1 MFELKKYQKQALGV
15 LENFLVAARS
25 QSVESA
31 FEQALIK
38 QNQNLV
44 PYRHYAFEQIPYVC
58 LRLPTGGGK
67 TVLASHT
74 VKVVKQAYLE
84 QDYPVVLWLVPTN
97 TIREQTLKALKTIA
111 HPYRQA
117 LEQEFGLDR
126 LRVLD
131 IGEVTQLCPQDIGRK
146 AIIVVGTLASLRV
159 EDTSGRKVYA
169 YHENF
174 EPHFSGIRQDDPR
187 FERVSEKDLQE
198 NGLGQES
205 LGNIKYSFA
214 NLLMLHRPLVIMD
227 EAHNARTSLTF
238 DTLKR
243 VHPSCIVEF
252 SATPDTSQTSSS
264 NILYRC
270 TAAELKAEQ
279 MIKLPIM
286 LTEHNDWQ
294 AAVRDAVLTG
304 KKLNEEARKEVENIR
319 PIVLFQ
325 AEAKNGAVT
334 VEVLKAHLINE
345 LAIAE
350 QEIAVA
356 TGNQRELD
364 GIDLFSLS
372 CPIKYIITME
382 ALKEGWDCSFA
393 YVFCSVKD
401 VRSSKDA
408 EQLLGRVL
416 RMPFAKTRQVEALN
430 RAYAHLA
437 SPSFSQAAQLLK
449 DKLID
454 MGFEAMEVASLVRP
468 WSGQDDLFG
477 GQGVKPQ
484 KTALVIE
491 LPSRPDLPHD
501 PAYTIIETEAKTY
514 KIEITGTVP
523 EQITKQLLKTVSGTV
538 KKQIES
544 QVKFHN
550 LQIEANKAPAMRGE
564 LFAALPQ
571 LCCVQ
576 NDLLELLEPDSFLYM
591 SGNWSLQDYPAEL
604 PQFALSETAKN
615 FEVDI
620 DGKKVFYKVA
630 GESEVYNLD
639 WVDSGI
645 TETHLVR
652 WLDAEV
658 KQPDITQANCVL
670 FLSQLIGNL
679 TQVRHI
685 PLTGL
690 IRSKFVLARTIN
702 EQIGKYREQAAK
714 KGFQFSLFEGSVPL
728 ETSFEF
734 AYQFKPDNYPAR
746 PPYYQGSFK
755 FAKHYYPIIEDLKS
769 DGEEFACAQAI
780 DSNSQ
785 VKYWIR
791 NLVNREQASF
801 RLPLANG
808 YFYPDFVVE
817 LHDGRLLVVEYKGKM
832 LLTNDD
838 SREKNAVGECWANK
852 SGGKCLFLMA
862 VAEDSSGRNV
872 FQQIEQVIKGL

>member
-1 MFELKKYQKQALGV
+1 
-15 LENFLVAARS
+15 
-25 QSVESA
+25 
-31 FEQALIK
+31 
-38 QNQNLV
+38 
-44 PYRHYAFEQIPYVC
+44 
-58 LRLPTGGGK
+58 
-67 TVLASHT
+67 
-74 VKVVKQAYLE
+74 
-84 QDYPVVLWLVPTN
+84 
-97 TIREQTLKALKTIA
+97 
-111 HPYRQA
+111 
-117 LEQEFGLDR
+117 
-126 LRVLD
+126 
-131 IGEVTQLCPQDIGRK
+131 
-146 AIIVVGTLASLRV
+146 
-159 EDTSGRKVYA
+159 
-169 YHENF
+169 
-174 EPHFSGIRQDDPR
+174 
-187 FERVSEKDLQE
+187 
-198 NGLGQES
+198 
-205 LGNIKYSFA
+205 
-214 NLLMLHRPLVIMD
+214 
-227 EAHNARTSLTF
+227 
-238 DTLKR
+238 
-243 VHPSCIVEF
+243 
-252 SATPDTSQTSSS
+252 
-264 NILYRC
+264 
-270 TAAELKAEQ
+270 

-304 KKLNEEARKEVENIR
+304 KKLNEEARKETDHIR

-345 LAIAE
+345 LEIAE

-356 TGNQRELD
+356 TGNQRELE
-364 GIDLFSLS
+364 GIDLFSPG
-372 CPIKYIITME
+372 CQIKYIITLE

-437 SPSFSQAAQLLK
+437 SSSFSQAAQLLK

-454 MGFEAMEVASLVRP
+454 MGFEAMEVPSLVRHGP
-468 WSGQDDLFG
+468 GQDDLFG
-477 GQGVKPQ
+477 GQGVKPEEM
-484 KTALVIE
+484 ALVIE
-491 LPSRPDLPHD
+491 LPSYPDLPHD
-501 PAYTIIETEAKTY
+501 AVCKITETEAKTY
-514 KIEITGTVP
+514 KVEITGTVP
-523 EQITKQLLKTVSGTV
+523 EHVTKQLLKTVSGAE
-538 KKQIES
+538 KKQIEA
-544 QVKFHN
+544 QVEFHN
-550 LQIEANKAPAMRGE
+550 LQIQVNKAPAMRGE
-564 LFAALPQ
+564 VFAALPQ

-576 NDLLELLEPDSFLYM
+576 DDLLELLEPDSFLYM

-652 WLDAEV
+652 WLDGQV
-658 KQPDITQANCVL
+658 KQPDVAQASCMR
-670 FLSQLIGNL
+670 FLNQLIGNL
-679 TQVRHI
+679 TQVRRI

-714 KGFQFSLFEGSVPL
+714 KGFQLSLFEGSIPL

-734 AYQFKPDNYPAR
+734 SYQFKPDNYPAR
-746 PPYYQGSFK
+746 PPYYQGSCK
-755 FAKHYYPIIEDLKS
+755 FDKHYYSIIEDLKS
-769 DGEEFACAQAI
+769 SGEEFDCAQAI
-780 DSNSQ
+780 ESNPQ

-808 YFYPDFVVE
+808 YFYPDFVAE
-817 LHDGRLLVVEYKGKM
+817 LNDGRLLVVEYKGKM

-852 SGGKCLFLMA
+852 SGGKCLFIMA
-862 VAEDSSGRNV
+862 VAEDSKGRNV
-872 FQQIEQVIKGL
+872 FQQIEHVIKGL

>member
-1 MFELKKYQKQALGV
+1 MFELKKYQKQALEV
-15 LENFLVAARS
+15 LENFLVDARS
-25 QSVESA
+25 QPVESA
-31 FEQALIK
+31 FEQALIRQK
-38 QNQNLV
+38 QNPA
-44 PYRHYAFEQIPYVC
+44 PYRHYAFEQIPYIC

-67 TVLASHT
+67 TVLASYT
-74 VKVVKQAYLE
+74 VKVAKQAYLE

-97 TIREQTLKALKTIA
+97 TIREQALKTVS

-131 IGEVTQLCPQDIGRK
+131 IGEVTSICPQDISSK
-146 AIIVVGTLASLRV
+146 AVIVVGTLAALRV

-187 FERVSEKDLQE
+187 FERVTEKDLQE
-198 NGLGQES
+198 NGLGKES
-205 LGNIKYSFA
+205 LGKIKYSFA

-252 SATPDTSQTSSS
+252 TATPDISQTSAS

-270 TAAELKAEQ
+270 TASELKAEQ

-286 LTEHNDWQ
+286 LTEHKDWQ

-304 KKLNEEARKEVENIR
+304 KKLNEEARKETDHIR

-334 VEVLKAHLINE
+334 VEVLKAHLIKE
-345 LAIAE
+345 LEIPE

-356 TGNQRELD
+356 TGNQRELE
-364 GIDLFSLS
+364 GIDLFSPG

-437 SPSFSQAAQLLK
+437 SPSFSQVAQLLK

-454 MGFEAMEVASLVRP
+454 MGFEAMEIASLVRP
-468 WSGQDDLFG
+468 LLDQDDLFG
-477 GQGVKPQ
+477 GQGAKPQ
-484 KTALVIE
+484 ETALVIE
-491 LPSRPDLPHD
+491 LPSYPDLPHD
-501 PAYTIIETEAKTY
+501 AAYKITETEAKTY
-514 KIEITGTVP
+514 KVEITGTVP
-523 EQITKQLLKTVSGTV
+523 EQVTKQLLKTVSGAA

-544 QVKFHN
+544 QVEFHN
-550 LQIEANKAPAMRGE
+550 LQIQVNKAPAMRGE

-576 NDLLELLEPDSFLYM
+576 NDLLELLEPDGFLYM

-620 DGKKVFYKVA
+620 EGKKVFYKVA

-652 WLDAEV
+652 WLDGQV
-658 KQPDITQANCVL
+658 KQLDVAQASCML
-670 FLSQLIGNL
+670 FLNQLIGNL
-679 TQVRHI
+679 TQVRCI

-690 IRSKFVLARTIN
+690 IRSKYILARTIN
-702 EQIGKYREQAAK
+702 EQISKYREQAAK
-714 KGFQFSLFEGSVPL
+714 KGFQFSLFEGSIPL

-734 AYQFKPDNYPAR
+734 AYQFKQDNYPAR

-755 FAKHYYPIIEDLKS
+755 FAKHYYPYIEDIRS
-769 DGEEFACAQAI
+769 GGEEFACAQAI

-801 RLPLANG
+801 RLPLASG
-808 YFYPDFVVE
+808 YFFPDFVVE
-817 LHDGRLLVVEYKGKM
+817 LNDGRLLVVEYKGDM
-832 LLTNDD
+832 LVTNDD
-838 SREKNAVGECWANK
+838 SREKNAVGECWANRSK
-852 SGGKCLFLMA
+852 GKCLFIMA
-862 VAEDSSGRNV
+862 VAEDSKGRNV
-872 FQQIEQVIKGL
+872 FQQIDHVIKRL

>member
-1 MFELKKYQKQALGV
+1 M
-15 LENFLVAARS
+15 
-25 QSVESA
+25 
-31 FEQALIK
+31 
-38 QNQNLV
+38 
-44 PYRHYAFEQIPYVC
+44 
-58 LRLPTGGGK
+58 
-67 TVLASHT
+67 LASYT
-74 VKVVKQAYLE
+74 VKVAKQAYLE

-97 TIREQTLKALKTIA
+97 TIREQTLKALKTVA

-187 FERVSEKDLQE
+187 FERVTEKDLQE
-198 NGLGQES
+198 NGLGAAS
-205 LGNIKYSFA
+205 LGKIKYSFA

-252 SATPDTSQTSSS
+252 SATPDTSLASAS

-304 KKLNEEARKEVENIR
+304 KKLNREARKETDYIR

-334 VEVLKAHLINE
+334 VEVLRAHLIKE

-350 QEIAVA
+350 PEIAVA
-356 TGNQRELD
+356 TGNQPELD
-364 GIDLFSLS
+364 GIDLFSQS
-372 CPIKYIITME
+372 CPVKYIITME

-437 SPSFSQAAQLLK
+437 SPSFSQAAQMLK

-454 MGFEAMEVASLVRP
+454 MGFEAMEVAVLVQP
-468 WSGQDDLFG
+468 GSNQDDLFG
-477 GQGVKPQ
+477 RPGVIPSE
-484 KTALVIE
+484 LVQ
-491 LPSRPDLPHD
+491 DA
-501 PAYTIIETEAKTY
+501 AYKITETEAKTY
-514 KIEITGTVP
+514 QVEIIGTVP
-523 EQITKQLLKTVSGTV
+523 EQVTRQLLKTVSGV
-538 KKQIES
+538 AKKQIEA
-544 QVKFHN
+544 QVEFHN
-550 LQIEANKAPAMRGE
+550 LQVQVNKAPAMRGE
-564 LFAALPQ
+564 PFAPLPQ
-571 LCCVQ
+571 LCYVQ
-576 NDLLELLEPDSFLYM
+576 DDLLELLEPESFLYM
-591 SGNWSLQDYPAEL
+591 PDNWSLQDYPAEL
-604 PQFALSETAKN
+604 AQFTLSETGKN
-615 FEVDI
+615 FEVNI
-620 DGKKVFYKVA
+620 DGQKVFYKAA

-645 TETHLVR
+645 TETDLVR
-652 WLDAEV
+652 WLDKQV
-658 KQPDITQANCVL
+658 KQPDVPQASL
-670 FLSQLIGNL
+670 IAFLSQLIGNL
-679 TQVRHI
+679 TQVRRI

-690 IRSKFVLARTIN
+690 LRSKFVLARTIN
-702 EQIGKYREQAAK
+702 GQISKNREQAAT
-714 KGFQFSLFEGSVPL
+714 KGFQLTLFGDAVPL
-728 ETSFEF
+728 ETSYEF
-734 AYQFKPDNYPAR
+734 AYEFKPENYPAR
-746 PPYYQGSFK
+746 PPYYEGRFK
-755 FAKHYYPIIEDLKS
+755 FAKHYYPLIEDLK
-769 DGEEFACAQAI
+769 DQGEEFACAQAV
-780 DSNSQ
+780 DANPQ
-785 VKYWIR
+785 VKQWVR
-791 NLVNREQASF
+791 NLVNREQDSF
-801 RLPLANG
+801 RLPLAKG
-808 YFYPDFVVE
+808 YFYPDFVAE
-817 LHDGRLLVVEYKGKM
+817 LIDGRLLVIEYKGDM
-832 LLTNDD
+832 LATNDD
-838 SREKNAVGECWANK
+838 SREKNAVGECWANN
-852 SGGKCLFLMA
+852 SEGKCLFVMA
-862 VAEDSSGRNV
+862 VAEDSKGRNV
-872 FQQIEQVIKGL
+872 FRQIERVINRL

>member
-1 MFELKKYQKQALGV
+1 MFELKNYQKQALVV

-31 FEQALIK
+31 FEQALTEQK
-38 QNQNLV
+38 QKPV
-44 PYRHYAFEQIPYVC
+44 PYRHYAFEEIPYVC

-67 TVLASHT
+67 TVLASHS
-74 VKVVKQAYLE
+74 VKVAKQAYLE

-97 TIREQTLKALKTIA
+97 TIREQTLKALKTVA

-126 LRVLD
+126 LRVMD

-146 AIIVVGTLASLRV
+146 AVIVVGTLASLRV

-187 FERVSEKDLQE
+187 FERVSEKDLQD
-198 NGLGQES
+198 NGLGKES
-205 LGNIKYSFA
+205 LGKIKYSFA

-252 SATPDTSQTSSS
+252 SATPDTGATSAS

-286 LTEHNDWQ
+286 LTEHKDWQ

-304 KKLNEEARKEVENIR
+304 KKLNEEARKETDYIR

-325 AEAKNGAVT
+325 AEAKNGVVT
-334 VEVLKAHLINE
+334 VEVLKAHLMTE

-350 QEIAVA
+350 QEIAIA
-356 TGNQRELD
+356 TGHQRGLE
-364 GIDLFSLS
+364 GIDLFSPGCL
-372 CPIKYIITME
+372 IKYIITME

-416 RMPFAKTRQVEALN
+416 RMPFAQNRQIEALN

-437 SPSFSQAAQLLK
+437 SPTFSQAAQLLK

-454 MGFEAMEVASLVRP
+454 MGFEAMEVAALVRP
-468 WSGQDDLFG
+468 GSTQGDLFG
-477 GQGVKPQ
+477 GPDVKPQ
-484 KTALVIE
+484 DIPLVIE
-491 LPSRPDLPHD
+491 LPSYPDLP
-501 PAYTIIETEAKTY
+501 PSPSYKITETEVNTY
-514 KIEITGTVP
+514 YVEIIGTVP
-523 EQITKQLLKTVSGTV
+523 EQVTQQLLKTVSGV
-538 KKQIES
+538 AKKHIEA
-544 QVKFHN
+544 QVEFHN
-550 LQIEANKAPAMRGE
+550 CQIQVNKAPAMRGE
-564 LFAALPQ
+564 LFPAFPQ

-604 PQFALSETAKN
+604 PQFSLSETAKN

-620 DGKKVFYKVA
+620 EGKKVFYKVA

-645 TETHLVR
+645 TETLLVR
-652 WLDAEV
+652 WLDGQV
-658 KQPDITQANCVL
+658 KQLD
-670 FLSQLIGNL
+670 
-679 TQVRHI
+679 
-685 PLTGL
+685 
-690 IRSKFVLARTIN
+690 
-702 EQIGKYREQAAK
+702 
-714 KGFQFSLFEGSVPL
+714 
-728 ETSFEF
+728 
-734 AYQFKPDNYPAR
+734 
-746 PPYYQGSFK
+746 
-755 FAKHYYPIIEDLKS
+755 
-769 DGEEFACAQAI
+769 
-780 DSNSQ
+780 
-785 VKYWIR
+785 
-791 NLVNREQASF
+791 
-801 RLPLANG
+801 
-808 YFYPDFVVE
+808 VV
-817 LHDGRLLVVEYKGKM
+817 
-832 LLTNDD
+832 
-838 SREKNAVGECWANK
+838 
-852 SGGKCLFLMA
+852 
-862 VAEDSSGRNV
+862 
-872 FQQIEQVIKGL
+872 Q